1 MILLGNDWQD
11 ELDKFLSVSTM
22 GRIMAR
28 ANAAYQN
35 GGVYPPRPL
44 LFRALELTPFSKVRA
59 VILGQDPYH
68 GPGQANGL
76 AFSVPRG
83 LRIPPSLRN
92 IYKEL
97 EADCGISPPSHG
109 DLTAWAE
116 NGVLLLNTVLT
127 VRAGMANSHRKLGWE
142 TFTDA
147 VIGALNSREEPVAF
161 LLWGASAREKKALI
175 TNPAIWFWK
184 RPIPAPFRPTR
195 AFSAAAIFPKLRNFA
210 KNTGSLSAGNCR
222 NNRTFPSFRQNSPF
236 SLVFF

>member
-147 VIGALNSREEPVAF
+147 VIGALNSRKEPVAF

-175 TNPAIWFWK
+175 TNPAHLVLE
-184 RPIPAPFRPTR
+184 
-195 AFSAAAIFPKLRNFA
+195 AAHP
-210 KNTGSLSAGNCR
+210 SPLSAHQGFFGCR
-222 NNRTFPSFRQNSPF
+222 HF
-236 SLVFF
+236 SKASEFCQKYGEPLCWKLPE

>member
-1 MILLGNDWQD
+1 M
-11 ELDKFLSVSTM
+11 
-22 GRIMAR
+22 
-28 ANAAYQN
+28 
-35 GGVYPPRPL
+35 
-44 LFRALELTPFSKVRA
+44 
-59 VILGQDPYH
+59 
-68 GPGQANGL
+68 
-76 AFSVPRG
+76 PRG

-175 TNPAIWFWK
+175 TNPAHLVLE
-184 RPIPAPFRPTR
+184 
-195 AFSAAAIFPKLRNFA
+195 AAHP
-210 KNTGSLSAGNCR
+210 SPLSAHQGFFGCR
-222 NNRTFPSFRQNSPF
+222 HF
-236 SLVFF
+236 SKASEFCQKYGEPLCWKLPE

>member
-35 GGVYPPRPL
+35 GDVYPPRPL

-83 LRIPPSLRN
+83 VRIPPSLRN

-97 EADCGISPPSHG
+97 EADCGISPPAHG

-116 NGVLLLNTVLT
+116 NGVLLLNTILT
-127 VRAGMANSHRKLGWE
+127 VRAGTANSHRKLGWE

-147 VIGALNSREEPVAF
+147 VIGALNSRKEPVAF
-161 LLWGASAREKKALI
+161 LLWGASAREKNALI
-175 TNPAIWFWK
+175 TNPDHLVLE
-184 RPIPAPFRPTR
+184 
-195 AFSAAAIFPKLRNFA
+195 AAHP
-210 KNTGSLSAGNCR
+210 SPLSAHQGFFGCR
-222 NNRTFPSFRQNSPF
+222 HF
-236 SLVFF
+236 SKASEFCQKYGEPLCWKLPE

>member
-175 TNPAIWFWK
+175 TNPAHLVLE
-184 RPIPAPFRPTR
+184 
-195 AFSAAAIFPKLRNFA
+195 AAHP
-210 KNTGSLSAGNCR
+210 SPLSAHQGFFGCR
-222 NNRTFPSFRQNSPF
+222 HF
-236 SLVFF
+236 SKASEFCQKYGEPLCWKLPE

>member
-175 TNPAIWFWK
+175 TNPDHLVLE
-184 RPIPAPFRPTR
+184 
-195 AFSAAAIFPKLRNFA
+195 AAHP
-210 KNTGSLSAGNCR
+210 SPLSAHQGFFGCR
-222 NNRTFPSFRQNSPF
+222 HF
-236 SLVFF
+236 SKASEFCQKYGEPLCWKLPE

>member
-147 VIGALNSREEPVAF
+147 VIGALNSRKEPVAF

-175 TNPAIWFWK
+175 TNPDHLVLE
-184 RPIPAPFRPTR
+184 
-195 AFSAAAIFPKLRNFA
+195 AAHP
-210 KNTGSLSAGNCR
+210 SPLSAHQGFFGCR
-222 NNRTFPSFRQNSPF
+222 HF
-236 SLVFF
+236 SKASEFCQKYGEPLCWKLPE

>member
-175 TNPAIWFWK
+175 TNPAHLVLE
-184 RPIPAPFRPTR
+184 
-195 AFSAAAIFPKLRNFA
+195 AAHP
-210 KNTGSLSAGNCR
+210 SPLSAHQGFFGC
-222 NNRTFPSFRQNSPF
+222 PHF
-236 SLVFF
+236 SKASEFCQKYGEPLCWKLPE

>member
-175 TNPAIWFWK
+175 TNPAHLVLE
-184 RPIPAPFRPTR
+184 
-195 AFSAAAIFPKLRNFA
+195 AAHP
-210 KNTGSLSAGNCR
+210 SPLSAHQGFFGCR
-222 NNRTFPSFRQNSPF
+222 HF
-236 SLVFF
+236 SKTSEFCQKYGEPLCWKLPE

>member
-161 LLWGASAREKKALI
+161 LLWGASAREKNALI
-175 TNPAIWFWK
+175 TNPAHLVLE
-184 RPIPAPFRPTR
+184 
-195 AFSAAAIFPKLRNFA
+195 AAHP
-210 KNTGSLSAGNCR
+210 SPLSAHQGFFGCR
-222 NNRTFPSFRQNSPF
+222 HF
-236 SLVFF
+236 SKASEFCQKYGEPLCWKLPE

>member
-83 LRIPPSLRN
+83 VRIPPSLRN

-175 TNPAIWFWK
+175 TNPAHLVLE
-184 RPIPAPFRPTR
+184 
-195 AFSAAAIFPKLRNFA
+195 AAHP
-210 KNTGSLSAGNCR
+210 SPLSAHQGFFGCR
-222 NNRTFPSFRQNSPF
+222 HF
-236 SLVFF
+236 SKASEFCQKYGEPLCWKLPE

>member
-175 TNPAIWFWK
+175 TNPAHLVLE
-184 RPIPAPFRPTR
+184 
-195 AFSAAAIFPKLRNFA
+195 AAHP
-210 KNTGSLSAGNCR
+210 SPLSAHQGFFGCR
-222 NNRTFPSFRQNSPF
+222 QF
-236 SLVFF
+236 SKASEFCQKYGEPLCWKLPE

>member
-161 LLWGASAREKKALI
+161 LLWGASARKKKALI
-175 TNPAIWFWK
+175 TNPAHLVLE
-184 RPIPAPFRPTR
+184 
-195 AFSAAAIFPKLRNFA
+195 AAHP
-210 KNTGSLSAGNCR
+210 SPLSAHQGFFGCR
-222 NNRTFPSFRQNSPF
+222 HF
-236 SLVFF
+236 SKASEFCQKYGEPLCWKLPE

>member
-68 GPGQANGL
+68 GPGKANGL

-175 TNPAIWFWK
+175 TNPAHLVLE
-184 RPIPAPFRPTR
+184 
-195 AFSAAAIFPKLRNFA
+195 AAHP
-210 KNTGSLSAGNCR
+210 SPLSAHQGFFGCR
-222 NNRTFPSFRQNSPF
+222 HF
-236 SLVFF
+236 SKASEFCQKYGEPLCWKLPE

>member
-59 VILGQDPYH
+59 VILGQVPYH

-175 TNPAIWFWK
+175 TNPAHLVLE
-184 RPIPAPFRPTR
+184 
-195 AFSAAAIFPKLRNFA
+195 AAHP
-210 KNTGSLSAGNCR
+210 SPLSAHQGFFGCR
-222 NNRTFPSFRQNSPF
+222 HF
-236 SLVFF
+236 SKASEFCQKYGEPLCWKLPE

>member
-116 NGVLLLNTVLT
+116 NGVLLLNPVLT

-175 TNPAIWFWK
+175 TNPAHLVLE
-184 RPIPAPFRPTR
+184 
-195 AFSAAAIFPKLRNFA
+195 AAHP
-210 KNTGSLSAGNCR
+210 SPLSAHQGFFGCR
-222 NNRTFPSFRQNSPF
+222 HF
-236 SLVFF
+236 SKASEFCQKYGEPLCWKLPE

>member
-44 LFRALELTPFSKVRA
+44 LSRALELTPFSKVRA

-76 AFSVPRG
+76 AFSVPLG

-175 TNPAIWFWK
+175 TNPAHLVLE
-184 RPIPAPFRPTR
+184 
-195 AFSAAAIFPKLRNFA
+195 AAHP
-210 KNTGSLSAGNCR
+210 SPLSAHQGFFGCR
-222 NNRTFPSFRQNSPF
+222 HF
-236 SLVFF
+236 SKASEFCQKYGEPLCWKLPE